1 MFKHTFIINLVR
13 DIYQNVHLVY
23 RTMNRMMN
31 YQIPNE
37 HHNNNFIINDTDGA
51 NRFDNL
57 LVLSVWN
64 EFKGICGGYEIK
76 ESSIYIFIEE
86 KVINVSKNETIVTFL
101 KSKGVIGKRIAVLR
115 TDISNKDYLFRLL
128 EE

>member
-1 MFKHTFIINLVR
+1 
-13 DIYQNVHLVY
+13 
-23 RTMNRMMN
+23 MMN

-37 HHNNNFIINDTDGA
+37 HENNNFIINDIDGA

-57 LVLSVWN
+57 FVLSVWN
-64 EFKGICGGYEIK
+64 EFKGICRGYEIK

-101 KSKGVIGKRIAVLR
+101 KSKEVIGKRIAVLR
-115 TDISNKDYLFRLL
+115 TDISNKDYLFRVL